1 MEPRKYNF
9 ASNDPF
15 DHDSPIRLVIPPLK
29 SSIDFMQ
36 SIIEYNVKKN
46 SLAIWTLGQN
56 GFILKSSDGTT
67 ICIDPYLSNYC
78 AEAEKYQHFNIRLDR
93 QLPVFIYPEDLDVD
107 IVLTTHSHDD
117 HADPFTLSKITISIP
132 PFTPVKPMDP
142 NPSIRLFITVVPI
155 VSGMELDFMRILI

>member
-1 MEPRKYNF
+1 MDPRKYNF

-46 SLAIWTLGQN
+46 NLAVWSLGQN

-78 AEAEKYQHFNIRLDR
+78 AEAEKYQHFN
-93 QLPVFIYPEDLDVD
+93 
-107 IVLTTHSHDD
+107 
-117 HADPFTLSKITISIP
+117 LS
-132 PFTPVKPMDP
+132 
-142 NPSIRLFITVVPI
+142 
-155 VSGMELDFMRILI
+155 LIHI